1 MKPRRYRVISSLP
14 RSPDGVPHDIVG
26 ATLMGTLV
34 VGFAVALLWS
44 VAGPVVAGCLGVVG
58 ALGLIIG
65 LSRRSKR
72 ERTDAVRRGG
82 KRSV

>member
-14 RSPDGVPHDIVG
+14 RTPDGVPHDIIG

-34 VGFAVALLWS
+34 VGFAVALLRS
-44 VAGPVVAGCLGVVG
+44 VAGPVVAAIVG
-58 ALGLIIG
+58 TIAAFWLIIG

-72 ERTDAVRRGG
+72 ERTEAVRRGG